1 MRRPSI
7 LSKLGAAEPFVASS
21 DHPVATQQPR
31 PRVSSTAIAG
41 LSRSLDDL
49 AADSIAT
56 LDAGI
61 IDPSPFGDR
70 LEQDEEAL
78 SLLIASIEAEGQRL
92 PVLVRPHPEKEG
104 RYQLAYGHR
113 RLQALRS
120 LNRKVR
126 AFIRPLSDAE
136 LILEQGAENGGR
148 EALTWIERALFAK
161 EMEAQGHSPK
171 TIWTTLGVDRS
182 GLSRMRSVVDTIPAD
197 LIRAIGRAPGIG
209 QPRWQDLADALA
221 KDGARIRA
229 ALVIEAQEFA
239 SLASDQKFIAILR
252 AIEEPAGRVQRMDRK
267 EIMSATGKQ
276 IASVSSTAKGQTF
289 AISKS
294 EAHFSA
300 WLTENLP
307 DLYRQFQDRNASEAS
322 DVASSQQLGPDGG

>member
-1 MRRPSI
+1 MRKPSI
-7 LSKLGAAEPFVASS
+7 LSKLGAAAPFAASS
-21 DHPVATQQPR
+21 ELPVATQQPR

-49 AADSIAT
+49 AADSVAT

-78 SLLIASIEAEGQRL
+78 NLLVASIESEGQRL

-126 AFIRPLSDAE
+126 AFVRPLSDAE

-161 EMEAQGHSPK
+161 EMEVQGLSPK

-182 GLSRMRSVVDTIPAD
+182 GLSRMRSVVDAIPAQ

-209 QPRWQDLADALA
+209 QPRWQDLADAF
-221 KDGARIRA
+221 ARDEARNRV
-229 ALVIEAQEFA
+229 ALVVEGNEFA

-252 AIEEPAGRVQRMDRK
+252 AVEEQASRAPRLDRK
-267 EIMSATGKQ
+267 EITSATGKQ
-276 IASVSSTAKGQTF
+276 IAYVSATAKGQTF

-294 EAHFSA
+294 EAQFSV
-300 WLTENLP
+300 WLAENLP
-307 DLYRQFQDRNASEAS
+307 DLYQQFQDRSALEAP
-322 DVASSQQLGPDGG
+322 DVASSQH